1 MFFFSLQEACAK
13 RKAIKAVQLACKSN
27 NIVASGFSSLFQTH
41 AHTHTHTIL
50 KDGAESLK
58 GAVLTDCLVCQIGI
72 DFSHRA
78 LLRGESLI
86 PVWHFWPSPGSMRDF
101 PYLAGLK
108 H

>member
-1 MFFFSLQEACAK
+1 M
-13 RKAIKAVQLACKSN
+13 
-27 NIVASGFSSLFQTH
+27 ASGFSSPFQI
-41 AHTHTHTIL
+41 HTHTIL

-78 LLRGESLI
+78 LLRGEGLI
-86 PVWHFWPSPGSMRDF
+86 PVWHFWPSLESMRDF
-101 PYLAGLK
+101 PYLTGPK